1 MVLDTSALLA
11 VLLDEPE
18 RRAFVQAIE
27 RDPTRLM
34 SAANFVECSLVLGA
48 RFGVEGLRDLDLF
61 IARAQ
66 VTLVPVDV
74 DQAFVARQAWR
85 TFGKGRHAAALNFG
99 DCFAYALA
107 RTHGEPLLFKGKDFA
122 ATDVESAD
130 DLDAHAPQP
139 GA

>member
-11 VLLDEPE
+11 ILLDEPE

-34 SAANFVECSLVLGA
+34 SVASFVECSLVLET
-48 RFGVEGLRDLDLF
+48 RFGPDGLRDLDLF

-74 DQAFVARQAWR
+74 DQAFVARQAHR
-85 TFGKGRHAAALNFG
+85 KFGKGRHPAALNFG
-99 DCFAYALA
+99 DCFAYALS
-107 RTHGEPLLFKGKDFA
+107 RTHGEPLLFKGSDFA
-122 ATDVESAD
+122 LTDVDQAI
-130 DLDAHAPQP
+130 AAAAP
-139 GA
+139 